1 VDAGKVKVGD
11 HVHYVK
17 FVGTVGTMYKV
28 EVMDVMYPGTRHE
41 RIRGQTYDV
50 EDDIRVSHE
59 VKHKDY
65 WPNRS
70 GALAHARIMLVH
82 KMQQLQARAMS
93 LGFFLK

>member
-1 VDAGKVKVGD
+1 MDPGEVKVGD
-11 HVHYVK
+11 QVHYVK
-17 FVGTVGTMYKV
+17 FVKTVGTLYKV

-50 EDDIRVSHE
+50 EEDTKVSHE
-59 VKHKDY
+59 VKHADY
-65 WPNRS
+65 WPDKS

-82 KMQQLQARAMS
+82 KMQQLRARAMS